1 LYILDHIIAA
11 QRGTVRRGF
20 LRPHQC
26 SAGFQA
32 LIILTFRSC
41 VIYILVSIKINGRYT
56 MQTAKIFINGR
67 SQAVRLPKDF
77 RFSGND
83 VFIKKIGKMVVLLPK
98 DDPWSS
104 LVNSLDQ
111 FTEDFM
117 NSRNQPNQDSRDQ
130 F

>member
-1 LYILDHIIAA
+1 
-11 QRGTVRRGF
+11 
-20 LRPHQC
+20 
-26 SAGFQA
+26 
-32 LIILTFRSC
+32 
-41 VIYILVSIKINGRYT
+41 

-67 SQAVRLPKDF
+67 SQAVRLPKEF
-77 RFSGND
+77 RFEEND

-111 FTEDFM
+111 FTDDFM
-117 NSRNQPNQDSRDQ
+117 ENREQPDQNSRNN